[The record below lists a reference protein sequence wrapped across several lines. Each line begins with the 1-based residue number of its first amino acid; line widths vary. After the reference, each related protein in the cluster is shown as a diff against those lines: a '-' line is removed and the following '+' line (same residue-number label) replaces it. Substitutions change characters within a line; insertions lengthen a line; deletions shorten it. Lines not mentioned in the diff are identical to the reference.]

1 MNAENSSKHH
11 RYGVETSISFVAEVI
26 EMTTIFILLGIVAL
40 AIVAEIWGADSR
52 DGFGE
57 RRRQAWFIHDL
68 TGR

>member
-1 MNAENSSKHH
+1 
-11 RYGVETSISFVAEVI
+11 VI
-26 EMTTIFILLGIVAL
+26 EMAIIFVLLGIVAL